1 MKEHVQIWRKLRNAA
16 SGTASNDDEDV
27 IVECDLTE
35 KSGAAAK
42 TLSGGQK
49 RKLQLA
55 MAFAGGSKI
64 VCIDEASSGLV
75 GASGM
80 QKHGGLVSDG
90 IYRIRCH
97 DAMYGTLL

>member
-1 MKEHVQIWRKLRNAA
+1 LLQIFWGSLTVKEHIQIWRKLRNAA
-16 SGTASNDDEDV
+16 SGIISNDDEDV

-35 KSGAAAK
+35 KARAVAN

-55 MAFAGGSKI
+55 MAFAGGSKM

-75 GASGM
+75 GAAGM
-80 QKHGGLVSDG
+80 
-90 IYRIRCH
+90 
-97 DAMYGTLL
+97 